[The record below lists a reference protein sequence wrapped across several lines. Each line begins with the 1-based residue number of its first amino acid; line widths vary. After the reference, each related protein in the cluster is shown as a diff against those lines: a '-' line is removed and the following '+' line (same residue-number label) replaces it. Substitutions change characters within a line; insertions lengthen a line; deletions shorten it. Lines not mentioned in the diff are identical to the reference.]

1 MFSDDVAFIKWRLQI
16 IWQEMHWKIVPIVP
30 ITLFLGNCREANFP
44 ILDILDFGAYVF
56 VQMWSDLQL

>member
-1 MFSDDVAFIKWRLQI
+1 MAGNALEDSSYNL
-16 IWQEMHWKIVPIVP
+16 
-30 ITLFLGNCREANFP
+30 LLGNCREANFP